1 MFCTVVD
8 DIAAF
13 MSQTIKID
21 NDIVKFDIWYTA
33 GQERSDCVFPLRD
46 RYHSLAPM
54 YYRGAKA
61 AVVIYDIT
69 NRVWVVFCV

>member
-21 NDIVKFDIWYTA
+21 NDIVKFDIWDTA

-61 AVVIYDIT
+61 AVVI
-69 NRVWVVFCV
+69 

>member
-1 MFCTVVD
+1 MVD
-8 DIAAF
+8 AIAAF

-21 NDIVKFDIWYTA
+21 NDIVKFDIWDTA
-33 GQERSDCVFPLRD
+33 GQERSVCVFPLRD

-69 NRVWVVFCV
+69 NRVWVVFVV

>member
-8 DIAAF
+8 GIAAF

-21 NDIVKFDIWYTA
+21 NDIVKFDIWDTA